1 MAKKILT
8 PEQIEIKNIKKEARS
23 TGFASVVAV
32 LLSVAI
38 AFGVL
43 STGKSTSEK
52 LIGEAGVIVQ
62 TGNTVKNPENSPSS
76 SGDVIVDEETGE
88 IIYDSSDVEVEI
100 SDETSTEETNTE
112 EEVDPNRELPA
123 NPAEWTKN
131 EIVNYYKKACNNST
145 DVKSIQKMT
154 LRDGLKAEISNNT
167 IQNLVE
173 LAMPVMVAALKAN
186 STEFDGITGGYNDL
200 VPSDV
205 KSAKAYK
212 EGKYTIIEMTLVEQT
227 DDAYGDTFKG
237 TVGHGISVVGN
248 IGVVAENFP
257 DWSMDFQSADIK
269 LHYKN
274 PVIKVRINEK
284 GVIEQGTWTYE
295 VYVTVR
301 KLRIVKIIV
310 EDASGIIDY
319 VVTTGGGF

>member
-1 MAKKILT
+1 MAKKTLT
-8 PEQIEIKNIKKEARS
+8 PEQMEIKNIKKEANFSR
-23 TGFASVVAV
+23 FASVVAV
-32 LLSVAI
+32 LLSVVI

-52 LIGEAGVIVQ
+52 LISEVGVVQ
-62 TGNTVKNPENSPSS
+62 TGDTVKNPENSPSS
-76 SGDVIVDEETGE
+76 SDDFIVDEETGE
-88 IIYDSSDVEVEI
+88 VIYDSSDAEDEI
-100 SDETSTEETNTE
+100 TDEPNSEDAIAE
-112 EEVDPNRELPA
+112 EEIDPNRELPE
-123 NPAEWTKN
+123 NPAEWTKT

-145 DVKSIQKMT
+145 DAKSIQKMT

-212 EGKYTIIEMTLVEQT
+212 EGKYTIIEMTLVEQV

-248 IGVVAENFP
+248 IGVVADNFP
-257 DWSMDFQSADIK
+257 DWSMDFQNADIK

-274 PVIKVRINEK
+274 PVIKVRINDK
-284 GVIEQGTWTYE
+284 GVIEKGSWTYE

-301 KLRIVKIIV
+301 NLRIVKIIV
-310 EDASGIIDY
+310 EDATGVIDY